1 MDAEQI
7 KIALSVAK
15 NRSFSTAAKETAYA
29 QSTVSKRIILLEK
42 ELGMRLFERKARAQV
57 ALTEEGEQLL
67 PFLENIDQAY
77 DRLAERVA
85 LTKNEKAQ
93 HLTIGCLNGL
103 STFGEDDL
111 ILRYS
116 TANPTVRIVQ
126 AEGTMSSLVSG
137 LESHQFD
144 AAFLVF
150 TSPDEYPELK
160 KKSLEYQDLWSLR
173 LKLALSKNHPCAN
186 LENPTLVDFRNE
198 TFLFRDFHNE
208 GMCDGKIQRF
218 VNACR
223 QEGFEPNIQL
233 LDSRTSM
240 AFGMVAAQRGV
251 APLMYRPKTLRQDV
265 KVVQLAKDYYRFNL
279 KIAYR
284 ADDNSPAL
292 RSFLGYTERFAGRVE

>member
-1 MDAEQI
+1 MDAEQV

-15 NRSFSTAAKETAYA
+15 NKSFSTAAKETAYA
-29 QSTVSKRIILLEK
+29 QSTVSKRIISLEK

-57 ALTEEGEQLL
+57 VLTEEGEQLL
-67 PFLENIDQAY
+67 PFFENIDQAY
-77 DRLAERVA
+77 DRLTERVA
-85 LTKNEKAQ
+85 LTKSEKSQ

-116 TANPTVRIVQ
+116 TASPTVRIMQ
-126 AEGTMSSLVSG
+126 TEGTTSSLVSG
-137 LESHQFD
+137 LESHQID

-150 TSPDEYPELK
+150 ISSDEYPELK

-173 LKLALSKNHPCAN
+173 LKIALSKSHPCAN
-186 LENPTLVDFRNE
+186 LENPTLTDFCNE
-198 TFLFRDFHNE
+198 TFLFRDFHKE
-208 GMCDGKIQRF
+208 GMGDSKIQRF

-223 QEGFEPNIQL
+223 QEGFEPDIQL

-265 KVVQLAKDYYRFNL
+265 IVKQLAKDYYRFNL
-279 KIAYR
+279 KIVYR

-292 RSFLGYTERFAGRVE
+292 RSFLSYAERFAGRIE